1 MGGEMQGGSGA
12 KQLARVWACALTASL
27 IVAGPVLADARADAK
42 RHFRDGMQMIA
53 SGQVERGI
61 AELKQA
67 YAIKPHPDVLYDI
80 AKAYVDLGN
89 IPEALV
95 YFRQYVATDPEDKDQ
110 VTSVM
115 QRLQAAISPGAPGVP
130 VAPQTPGT
138 ANAQNAEAQRLIAQL
153 QALIAAQGQ
162 KPPPPAV
169 GPVKPGTPAPAKPA
183 ANAEDEMFEESTISA
198 QTRATAQQ
206 IASELAPA
214 RGDAEDIF
222 EEQVVTASAR
232 TSSETRAPAS
242 LTVITEDEI
251 RMSGA
256 ATIPEILRR
265 VPGVDVAEMNPSDT
279 NISFRG
285 FNRRLSNKVLV
296 LVDGRSVYEDFLGG
310 TFWPLIDVSVP
321 DIQRIE
327 VIRGPGSALYG
338 ANAFA
343 GVINII
349 TKSAAGDTGVRLF
362 GQGGTQN
369 NGMGGIS
376 VGARDG
382 RLSYRTTIAYDR
394 ADKWTKDVADGA
406 VAQVPQFSQVNRSRE
421 TERADS
427 RLTYDF
433 GKTQVTVAGGYDDV
447 AFEVVPVGALRTFEA
462 VGQTGFA
469 RLEIDS
475 GATKIKGFWN
485 AQRLNAGPEYAPEGI
500 ASLQKPV
507 RSDVI
512 DFEAQTGF
520 DFKGLGTHHLDI
532 GAGYRFKGI
541 TWDYLKT
548 HDGNSVNYTENHFN
562 AFLQED
568 WAISKK
574 VSLVVSYRIDRDPL
588 LAQEN
593 VTTGGLV
600 QSPRGTLLYEL
611 QPEQVLRLTV
621 GTAFRVPTFLESY
634 ADLFAGIPNQPA
646 LGVSFQGDPS
656 LKPEEMLQAELGY
669 RGRIGTFQPDVVVYA
684 ERVSNLITDGAL
696 QQPGSPAQAIDP
708 RTGQFII
715 GDTGFENE
723 PDKFFG
729 IGAEIGGKWSPAE
742 GLDLIANYSFE
753 KLFACTPSGGGTTH
767 CTSDTSIANQTT
779 AAIANTA
786 EHKLNF
792 TALWRTK
799 PGFDLGVDVHYV
811 SSVTWVENS
820 FDVTKPG
827 GVLFTA
833 FPIDAYTMINGK
845 LGYRFWNNKLEAGVA
860 VYNLLGDDHRENPFG
875 EKIGRRVLF
884 TAAGSF

>member
-1 MGGEMQGGSGA
+1 MQGRSGA
-12 KQLARVWACALTASL
+12 KQFARVWACALAASL
-27 IVAGPVLADARADAK
+27 SFAGPALADARADAK

-53 SGQVERGI
+53 AGQLERGI

-110 VTSVM
+110 VVSVM
-115 QRLQAAISPGAPGVP
+115 QRLQAAI
-130 VAPQTPGT
+130 TPGQNGN
-138 ANAQNAEAQRLIAQL
+138 APAAPAQASGAQNAEAQRLIAQL
-153 QALIAAQGQ
+153 QALIAAQG
-162 KPPPPAV
+162 KAPPPAV
-169 GPVKPGTPAPAKPA
+169 GPVKPGTAAPAKPA
-183 ANAEDEMFEESTISA
+183 GNAEDEMFEESTISA
-198 QTRATAQQ
+198 ATRATAQQ

-222 EEQVVTASAR
+222 EEQVVTASSR
-232 TSSETRAPAS
+232 SSSETRAPAS

-256 ATIPEILRR
+256 ATVPEILRR
-265 VPGVDVAEMNPSDT
+265 VPGIDVAEMNPSDT

-285 FNRRLSNKVLV
+285 FNRRLANKVLV

-349 TKSAAGDTGVRLF
+349 TKSGEGNTAVRLF

-369 NGMGGIS
+369 NALGGIS

-382 RLSYRTTIAYDR
+382 RLSYRTTIAYDH
-394 ADKWTKDVADGA
+394 ADKWTKDVADGT

-433 GKTQVTVAGGYDDV
+433 GKTQVTVAGGYSDV

-462 VGQTGFA
+462 VGQSGFA

-500 ASLQKPV
+500 SSLQQPV
-507 RSDVI
+507 RSDVV
-512 DFEAQTGF
+512 DLEAQTGF
-520 DFKGLGTHHLDI
+520 DFKLAGTHHLDL

-541 TWDYLKT
+541 TWNYLAT
-548 HDGNSVNYTENHFN
+548 HDGNSVKYQENHFN

-574 VSLVVSYRIDRDPL
+574 VSLIISYRIDRDPL
-588 LAQEN
+588 LASQN

-600 QSPRGTLLYEL
+600 QSPRGTLLFEF

-621 GTAFRVPTFLESY
+621 GTAFRVPSFFESY

-656 LKPEEMLQAELGY
+656 LKPEEMVQAELGY

-696 QQPGSPAQAIDP
+696 KQPGTPGAAVDP
-708 RTGQFII
+708 HTGQFII

-729 IGAEIGGKWSPAE
+729 FGAEIGGKWSPVE
-742 GLDLIANYSFE
+742 GLDLIANYSWE
-753 KLFACTPSGGGTTH
+753 KLFACTPAGGGKTN
-767 CTSDTSIANQTT
+767 CTSDTSVANQTT

-799 PGFDLGVDVHYV
+799 TGFDLGLDVHFV
-811 SSVTWVENS
+811 SAVTWVENS
-820 FDVTKPG
+820 FDVTRPG
-827 GVLFTA
+827 GLLFTA
-833 FPIDAYTMINGK
+833 YPLDAYTMINGK

-860 VYNLLGDDHRENPFG
+860 VYNLLDDEHRENPFG

-884 TAAGSF
+884 TATGSF

>member
-1 MGGEMQGGSGA
+1 MQGRSGA
-12 KQLARVWACALTASL
+12 RQFARAWAFACAASL
-27 IVAGPVLADARADAK
+27 ILSGPAFADVRADAK
-42 RHFRDGMQMIA
+42 RHFRDGMQLIA
-53 SGQVERGI
+53 AGQLERGI

-115 QRLQAAISPGAPGVP
+115 QRLQAAIAPGANGNAPA
-130 VAPQTPGT
+130 APQTPGQ

-162 KPPPPAV
+162 KPQPPAV
-169 GPVKPGTPAPAKPA
+169 GPVKPGTPAPAPVKPA
-183 ANAEDEMFEESTISA
+183 GNAEDEMFEESTISA

-206 IASELAPA
+206 IASELAPV

-256 ATIPEILRR
+256 ATVPEILRR

-285 FNRRLSNKVLV
+285 FNRRLANKVLV

-310 TFWPLIDVSVP
+310 TFWPLIDVAVP

-338 ANAFA
+338 ANAFS

-349 TKSAAGDTGVRLF
+349 TKSGEGNTGVRLF

-369 NGMGGIS
+369 TATGGIS

-394 ADKWTKDVADGA
+394 ADKWTKDVADGTT
-406 VAQVPQFSQVNRSRE
+406 AQVPQFPQVNRSRE

-433 GKTQVTVAGGYDDV
+433 GKTQVTVAGGYDDA
-447 AFEVVPVGALRTFEA
+447 AFEVVPVGALRTFQA

-507 RSDVI
+507 RSDVV

-520 DFKGLGTHHLDI
+520 DFKVLGTHHLDI

-541 TWDYLKT
+541 TWDYLKA

-574 VSLVVSYRIDRDPL
+574 VSLVISYRIDRDPL
-588 LAQEN
+588 LAQQN

-600 QSPRGTLLYEL
+600 QSPRGTLLYEV

-684 ERVSNLITDGAL
+684 ERVANLITDGAL
-696 QQPGSPAQAIDP
+696 QQPGSPAQGIDP
-708 RTGQFII
+708 RTGAFII
-715 GDTGFENE
+715 GNTGFENE

-729 IGAEIGGKWSPAE
+729 IGAEVGGKWSPAE

-753 KLFACTPSGGGTTH
+753 KLFACTPSGGKTT

-799 PGFDLGVDVHYV
+799 TGFDLGVDVHYV
-811 SSVTWVENS
+811 SAVTWVENS
-820 FDVTKPG
+820 FDVTRPG
-827 GVLFTA
+827 GLLFTA
-833 FPIDAYTMINGK
+833 YPIDAYTMINGK

-860 VYNLLGDDHRENPFG
+860 VYNLLGDEHRENPFG